1 MTSTSRLPAPEQLI
15 LKPLSEMEL
24 AELIEKHIEYVDK
37 YGRTVRLPDIFVRHY
52 LQRDDGE
59 EGLPIVSS
67 ISQLPIV
74 LPNGSV

>member
-37 YGRTVRLPDIFVRHY
+37 YGRTVRLPDIFVRWIFY
-52 LQRDDGE
+52 G
-59 EGLPIVSS
+59 
-67 ISQLPIV
+67 
-74 LPNGSV
+74 